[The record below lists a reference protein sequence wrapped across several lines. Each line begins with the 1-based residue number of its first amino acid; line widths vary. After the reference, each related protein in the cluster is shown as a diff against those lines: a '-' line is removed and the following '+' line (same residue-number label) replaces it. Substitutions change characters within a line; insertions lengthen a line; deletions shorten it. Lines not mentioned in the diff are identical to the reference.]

1 MPWLKRPQDQL
12 LSSTR
17 PKSPVVL
24 RDSDEVAESPEFKKK
39 FVRKM
44 SKLASDMEFARQNS
58 LYKQRKCINIV
69 YSYFA
74 IIILIK

>member
-1 MPWLKRPQDQL
+1 VPWVKRPQDQL
-12 LSSTR
+12 LCATR

-24 RDSDEVAESPEFKKK
+24 RDSDEVSESPEFKKK

-58 LYKQRKCINIV
+58 MYKQRK
-69 YSYFA
+69 
-74 IIILIK
+74 